1 MLKLSHSINRK
12 FMMTFTVVILLS
24 SLMFTASFY
33 VVSTGIINQ
42 QVLPQFDKVLRTSSK
57 DIFRQMDTSQAL
69 QLLKG
74 KENSRFAVE
83 SYLSQKVEEFQLD
96 SAYLIDLQ
104 ENEATLIGVSDES
117 LMKVGDKLELQEAM
131 KSAESKG
138 QASITDLYEDQYG
151 YHKTAYIALPGSTA
165 ILAVSMDATFIKDK
179 EAFIL
184 WICLLISL
192 TVIVIG
198 LLGAYIVSS
207 RITKPMKKLV
217 TATEKMAQGDFRET
231 VDYTSKDEV
240 GKLAE
245 SFRSMSKQLQDMIG
259 KVMTTSR
266 AVVDGSGYLNQS
278 AATFKELTER
288 SGAATSEIEKGSYT
302 IASTTAENA
311 RAMEEISQGVQHIAT
326 SSAEVTE
333 KIGQASNEA
342 MTGNELAQTA
352 VSQMKL
358 VEEAAAKSRESIAAL
373 NDRSESISTTVST
386 IMEITKQ
393 INILSLNAAIE
404 AARAGENGKGFAVV
418 AEEVRKLAEQ
428 SRLAT
433 DQISEN
439 LLGIREE
446 AMNSVQAMDVVGDEI
461 HSGTERV
468 TQASNAFEQLTEL
481 INNINMTIQSVSAS
495 TQEVSAGTEEVTASV
510 EEAANITGK
519 SLKSIEEIA
528 GYAEQQIKE
537 MEEHTKTVQ
546 ELYNHAL
553 ILQNEVLKFKI

>member
-1 MLKLSHSINRK
+1 MLKLGHSINRK
-12 FMMTFTVVILLS
+12 FMVTFTVVILLS
-24 SLMFTASFY
+24 SLMFTVSFY
-33 VVSTGIINQ
+33 VVSLGIITE

-57 DIFRQMDTSQAL
+57 DIFRQLDTSQAL
-69 QLLKG
+69 QLLNG

-83 SYLSQKVEEFQLD
+83 SYLSDKTEEYQLD
-96 SAYLIDLQ
+96 TAYLIDLQ
-104 ENEATLIGVSDES
+104 ESEATVIGVSKGS
-117 LMKVGDKLELQEAM
+117 LMNVGDKLEIQEAM

-138 QASITDLYEDQYG
+138 DATITDLYADQFG
-151 YHKTAYIALPGSTA
+151 YHKTAYIKLPGSTA
-165 ILAVSMDATFIKDK
+165 VLAVSMDATFIKDK
-179 EAFIL
+179 EASIL

-192 TVIVIG
+192 AIVVIG
-198 LLGAYIVSS
+198 LLGTYFVSN
-207 RITKPMKKLV
+207 RITKPLKKLV
-217 TATEKMAQGDFRET
+217 SATEKMAQGDFRET
-231 VDYTSKDEV
+231 VDFTSKDEV

-245 SFRSMSKQLQDMIG
+245 SFRIMSKQLQDMIG
-259 KVMTTSR
+259 KVMTTSK

-278 AATFKELTER
+278 TATFKELTER
-288 SGAATSEIEKGSYT
+288 SGAATGEIEKGSYT
-302 IASTTAENA
+302 IASAAAENA

-358 VEEAAAKSRESIAAL
+358 VEEAASKSRESIATL
-373 NDRSESISTTVST
+373 SDRSESISETVGA

-393 INILSLNAAIE
+393 VNILSLNASIE
-404 AARAGENGKGFAVV
+404 AARAGEHGKGFAVV
-418 AEEVRKLAEQ
+418 AEEIRKLAEQ
-428 SRLAT
+428 SRIAT

-446 AMNSVQAMDVVGDEI
+446 AMNSVQAMDLVGEEI
-461 HSGTERV
+461 QSGTERV
-468 TQASNAFEQLTEL
+468 TQASSAFEQLTEL

-495 TQEVSAGTEEVTASV
+495 TQEVSAGTEQVTASV
-510 EEAANITGK
+510 EESANITGN

-528 GYAEQQIKE
+528 GYSEQQIKE
-537 MEEHTKTVQ
+537 MEEHSKTVQ
-546 ELYNHAL
+546 DLYNQAL

>member
-1 MLKLSHSINRK
+1 MLKLGHSINRK
-12 FMMTFTVVILLS
+12 FMVTFTVVILLS
-24 SLMFTASFY
+24 SLMFTVSFY
-33 VVSTGIINQ
+33 VVSLGIITE

-57 DIFRQMDTSQAL
+57 DIFRQLDTSQAL
-69 QLLKG
+69 QLLNG

-83 SYLSQKVEEFQLD
+83 SYLSDKTEEYQLD
-96 SAYLIDLQ
+96 TAYLIDLQ
-104 ENEATLIGVSDES
+104 ESEATVIGVSKGS
-117 LMKVGDKLELQEAM
+117 LMNVGDKLEIQEAM

-138 QASITDLYEDQYG
+138 DATITDLYADQFG
-151 YHKTAYIALPGSTA
+151 YHKTAYIKLPGSTA
-165 ILAVSMDATFIKDK
+165 VLAVSMDATFIKDK
-179 EAFIL
+179 EASIL

-192 TVIVIG
+192 AIVVIG
-198 LLGAYIVSS
+198 LLGTYFVSN
-207 RITKPMKKLV
+207 RITKPLKKLV
-217 TATEKMAQGDFRET
+217 SATEKMAQGDFRET
-231 VDYTSKDEV
+231 VDFTSKDEV

-259 KVMTTSR
+259 KVMTTSK
-266 AVVDGSGYLNQS
+266 AVVDSSSYLNQS
-278 AATFKELTER
+278 TATFKELTER
-288 SGAATSEIEKGSYT
+288 SGAATGEIEKGSYT
-302 IASTTAENA
+302 IASAAAENA

-358 VEEAAAKSRESIAAL
+358 VEEAASKSRESIATL
-373 NDRSESISTTVST
+373 SDRSESISETVGA

-393 INILSLNAAIE
+393 VNILSLNASIE
-404 AARAGENGKGFAVV
+404 AARAGEHGKGFAVV
-418 AEEVRKLAEQ
+418 AEEIRKLAEQ
-428 SRLAT
+428 SRIAT

-446 AMNSVQAMDVVGDEI
+446 SMNSVQAMDLVGEEI
-461 HSGTERV
+461 QSGTERV
-468 TQASNAFEQLTEL
+468 TQASSAFEQLTEL

-495 TQEVSAGTEEVTASV
+495 TQEVSAGTEQVTASV
-510 EEAANITGK
+510 EESANITGN

-528 GYAEQQIKE
+528 GYSEQQIKE
-537 MEEHTKTVQ
+537 MEEHSKTVQ
-546 ELYNHAL
+546 DLYNQAL

>member
-1 MLKLSHSINRK
+1 MLKLGHSINRK
-12 FMMTFTVVILLS
+12 FMVTFTVVILLS
-24 SLMFTASFY
+24 SLMFTVSFY
-33 VVSTGIINQ
+33 VVSLGIITE

-57 DIFRQMDTSQAL
+57 DIFRQLDTSQAL
-69 QLLKG
+69 QLLNG

-83 SYLSQKVEEFQLD
+83 SYLSDKTEEYQLD
-96 SAYLIDLQ
+96 TAYLIDLQ
-104 ENEATLIGVSDES
+104 ESEATVIGVSKGS
-117 LMKVGDKLELQEAM
+117 LMNVGDKLEIQEAM

-138 QASITDLYEDQYG
+138 DATITDLYADQFG
-151 YHKTAYIALPGSTA
+151 YHKTAYIKLPGSTA
-165 ILAVSMDATFIKDK
+165 VLAVSMDATFIKDK
-179 EAFIL
+179 EASIL

-192 TVIVIG
+192 AIVVIG
-198 LLGAYIVSS
+198 LLGTYFVSN
-207 RITKPMKKLV
+207 RITKPLKKLV
-217 TATEKMAQGDFRET
+217 SATEKMAQGDFRET
-231 VDYTSKDEV
+231 VDFTSKDEV

-259 KVMTTSR
+259 KVMTTSK

-278 AATFKELTER
+278 TATFKELTER
-288 SGAATSEIEKGSYT
+288 SGAATGEIEKGSYT
-302 IASTTAENA
+302 IASAAAENA

-358 VEEAAAKSRESIAAL
+358 VEEAASKSRESIATL
-373 NDRSESISTTVST
+373 SDRSESISETVGA

-393 INILSLNAAIE
+393 VNILSLNASIE
-404 AARAGENGKGFAVV
+404 AARAGEHGKGFAVV
-418 AEEVRKLAEQ
+418 AEEIRKLAEQ
-428 SRLAT
+428 SRIAT

-446 AMNSVQAMDVVGDEI
+446 AMNSVQAMDLVGEEI
-461 HSGTERV
+461 QSGTERV
-468 TQASNAFEQLTEL
+468 TQASSAFEQLTEL

-495 TQEVSAGTEEVTASV
+495 TQEVSAGTEQVTASV
-510 EEAANITGK
+510 EESANITGN

-528 GYAEQQIKE
+528 GYSEQQIKE
-537 MEEHTKTVQ
+537 MEEHSKTVQ
-546 ELYNHAL
+546 DLYNQAL